1 MDGWI
6 KLHRSILESDTYNFL
21 SLHQKLIMI
30 EILLRANFSDGFWLD
45 KKTGKKVELKAGQ
58 LITSINKIK
67 VEWLKNEKQISDK
80 KIRNT
85 LEKLQ
90 KLGFLSIKTTNN
102 YTMLTVCNY
111 SDYQR
116 EDLEKGE
123 RNDKQGANKGRR
135 EGNAEASKG
144 QQCKK
149 EKKEKKEKNNKN
161 NNKRQNKFDDA
172 HLSLAKLLFELIKK
186 NNPEEKDHDLEKWAH
201 DIRVMIEQDKR
212 DIEKVKNTIIWSQN
226 NDFWCGVIKSPKSLR
241 KNYDQMATLKN
252 KPAFNKP
259 ENKNNNKFQRKEVPV
274 DWMDRDFNKDPVKP
288 KLNDE
293 ERAAL
298 EAQLAKMKAESA
310 ERWKR
315 INQEETLKHG

>member
-30 EILLRANFSDGFWLD
+30 EILLRANFLDGFWLD

-111 SDYQR
+111 SNYQR

-123 RNDKQGANKGRR
+123 QKDKQGANKGQSK
-135 EGNAEASKG
+135 GNAEAIKG

-149 EKKEKKEKNNKN
+149 EKKEKK
-161 NNKRQNKFDDA
+161 
-172 HLSLAKLLFELIKK
+172 KK
-186 NNPEEKDHDLEKWAH
+186 N
-201 DIRVMIEQDKR
+201 
-212 DIEKVKNTIIWSQN
+212 
-226 NDFWCGVIKSPKSLR
+226 
-241 KNYDQMATLKN
+241 
-252 KPAFNKP
+252 
-259 ENKNNNKFQRKEVPV
+259 NKNNNKFQRKEVPV

-298 EAQLAKMKAESA
+298 EARLAKMKAESA

-315 INQEETLKHG
+315 IKQEETLKHG

>member
-1 MDGWI
+1 M
-6 KLHRSILESDTYNFL
+6 
-21 SLHQKLIMI
+21 
-30 EILLRANFSDGFWLD
+30 D

-90 KLGFLSIKTTNN
+90 KLDFLSIETANN

-116 EDLEKGE
+116 DESEKGE
-123 RNDKQGANKGRR
+123 QKGNAGANKGQS
-135 EGNAEASKG
+135 EGKAKAKQG

-149 EKKEKKEKNNKN
+149 EKKKKNNNKN

-172 HLSLAKLLFELIKK
+172 HLSLAKLLVELIKK

-241 KNYDQMATLKN
+241 KNYDKMATQRN
-252 KPAFNKP
+252 KPSTNKPFNKYS
-259 ENKNNNKFQRKEVPV
+259 K
-274 DWMDRDFNKDPVKP
+274 PVKQEVLP
-288 KLNDE
+288 DWFDKDQQEAPEKKKMTE
-293 ERAAL
+293 EEKKAL
-298 EAQLAKMKAESA
+298 ERKVAEIK
-310 ERWKR
+310 KR
-315 INQEETLKHG
+315 IAAK

>member
-90 KLGFLSIKTTNN
+90 KLDFLSIKTTNN
-102 YTMLTVCNY
+102 YTVLTVCNY

-116 EDLEKGE
+116 DESEKGE
-123 RNDKQGANKGRR
+123 QKGNAVANKGQSK
-135 EGNAEASKG
+135 GKVKAKKG

-149 EKKEKKEKNNKN
+149 EKKKKNNNKN

-172 HLSLAKLLFELIKK
+172 HLSLAKLLVELIKK

-226 NDFWCGVIKSPKSLR
+226 NDFWRGVIKSPKSLR
-241 KNYDQMATLKN
+241 RNYDQMATLRNKTSTN
-252 KPAFNKP
+252 KPFNKYSKPVKQEVLPDWFDKDQQEAP
-259 ENKNNNKFQRKEVPV
+259 ENKK
-274 DWMDRDFNKDPVKP
+274 MT
-288 KLNDE
+288 E
-293 ERAAL
+293 EEKKAL
-298 EAQLAKMKAESA
+298 ERKVAEIKKMIAAK
-310 ERWKR
+310 
-315 INQEETLKHG
+315 

>member
-45 KKTGKKVELKAGQ
+45 KKIGKKVELKAGQ

-90 KLGFLSIKTTNN
+90 KLGFLSIKTTSN

-123 RNDKQGANKGRR
+123 QKDKQGANKGQS
-135 EGNAEASKG
+135 EGNAKASKG

-149 EKKEKKEKNNKN
+149 EKKEKKKKNNKN

-186 NNPEEKDHDLEKWAH
+186 NNPEEKDHDMEKWAH

-241 KNYDQMATLKN
+241 KNYDQMATRRN
-252 KPAFNKP
+252 KPVANKPFNKY
-259 ENKNNNKFQRKEVPV
+259 NKQTKQEVLPDWFDKDQQEAPKKKKMTEEEKKAYEEVMRKLG
-274 DWMDRDFNKDPVKP
+274 RG
-288 KLNDE
+288 DE
-293 ERAAL
+293 L
-298 EAQLAKMKAESA
+298 EAKA
-310 ERWKR
+310 
-315 INQEETLKHG
+315 

>member
-90 KLGFLSIKTTNN
+90 KLDFLSIKTTNN
-102 YTMLTVCNY
+102 YTVLTVCNY

-116 EDLEKGE
+116 DESEKGE
-123 RNDKQGANKGRR
+123 QKGNAGANKGQS
-135 EGNAEASKG
+135 EGKVKAKQG

-149 EKKEKKEKNNKN
+149 EKKEKKKKNNNKN

-172 HLSLAKLLFELIKK
+172 HLSLAKLLVELIKK

-241 KNYDQMATLKN
+241 KNYDQMATLRNKTSTN
-252 KPAFNKP
+252 KPFNKYS
-259 ENKNNNKFQRKEVPV
+259 K
-274 DWMDRDFNKDPVKP
+274 PVKQEVLPNWYDKDQQEAPKQP
-288 KLNDE
+288 KLTE
-293 ERAAL
+293 EEEKELERKVAEIKKRLAA
-298 EAQLAKMKAESA
+298 K
-310 ERWKR
+310 
-315 INQEETLKHG
+315 

>member
-161 NNKRQNKFDDA
+161 NNKR
-172 HLSLAKLLFELIKK
+172 L
-186 NNPEEKDHDLEKWAH
+186 
-201 DIRVMIEQDKR
+201 
-212 DIEKVKNTIIWSQN
+212 
-226 NDFWCGVIKSPKSLR
+226 
-241 KNYDQMATLKN
+241 ATLKN